1 MSLDKDFG
9 KNFDS
14 AETSVHNPWV
24 SDVVP
29 LIEQNLRFFEFP
41 EDVETALR
49 NAEKLPAQT
58 EDRSGIITNSTI
70 AARKE
75 LSDLPEFDILS
86 RTKGSFYDHYKTGRA
101 SVADVM
107 RYTLGAA
114 IAKPETMK
122 YVDFIGRQH
131 LVQKSLFFPPVLI
144 TKEMQTFRQQESG
157 FLITK
162 K

>member
-1 MSLDKDFG
+1 MSLDRDFG

-49 NAEKLPAQT
+49 NAEKLPAQA
-58 EDRSGIITNSTI
+58 EDRSGIITNPII

-86 RTKGSFYDHYKTGRA
+86 RTKGVLR
-101 SVADVM
+101 
-107 RYTLGAA
+107 
-114 IAKPETMK
+114 
-122 YVDFIGRQH
+122 
-131 LVQKSLFFPPVLI
+131 SL
-144 TKEMQTFRQQESG
+144 
-157 FLITK
+157 
-162 K
+162 